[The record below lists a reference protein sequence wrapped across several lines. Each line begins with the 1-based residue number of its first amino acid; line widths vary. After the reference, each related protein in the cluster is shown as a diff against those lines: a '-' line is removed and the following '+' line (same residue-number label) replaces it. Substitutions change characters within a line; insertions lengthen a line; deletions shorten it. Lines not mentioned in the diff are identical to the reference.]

1 MVIVRRTV
9 IGADEKK
16 FSAFVNDTLKP
27 GDELFSGTFRRTEN
41 WVNIRSRGRSIST
54 TVFEQVGELTLV
66 GFHQE
71 SIDPDAEQV
80 AHEPVVQQL
89 II

>member
-9 IGADEKK
+9 IGADERI
-16 FSAFVNDTLKP
+16 FCAFVNDTLER

-54 TVFEQVGELTLV
+54 TIFEQVGELTLV
-66 GFHQE
+66 GFHQQ